1 MKLGNIFKKV
11 VKQEEDPEQESN
23 VVAKERL
30 QLVLMQDRA
39 NVSAEFLEMMKN
51 EIVSVVQ
58 KYIDVDEEA
67 MDIRLT
73 TEPNEDGTNGIPRI
87 YANIPIIQIKN
98 ESKFGR
104 LQIQNADGEVISEI
118 GGKKEQSIF
127 AEVNEGDIF
136 AEGDEDNI
144 EIEGTIIDRKEE
156 VEDVVDEDVKQDNK
170 TQVEDTI
177 TQDINSIEES
187 IDELEE
193 YVEEDDDDEN
203 IVFEE
208 DEDIEDDEVVYEEDD
223 SDDDVTF
230 DDLLKAAEEAESNHD
245 EELQQMKTMV
255 SAASTVEPTVEDSEL
270 EEDSLLQKLSDIDED
285 ESDNGSL
292 KNSSNNNNINNYNN
306 NNKHSHSKKHKK
318 RR

>member
-1 MKLGNIFKKV
+1 MKIGNIFKKV

-58 KYIDVDEEA
+58 KYIDVDEDA

-118 GGKKEQSIF
+118 GGNKEISKF
-127 AEVNEGDIF
+127 AEINDGEIFSEG
-136 AEGDEDNI
+136 EEDDDI
-144 EIEGTIIDRKEE
+144 EIKGTIIDRKE
-156 VEDVVDEDVKQDNK
+156 VEDDEVQNVEPVKQSVVVEEDNK
-170 TQVEDTI
+170 TQVEEYDEESLLEET
-177 TQDINSIEES
+177 IEELEEYDEDEYD
-187 IDELEE
+187 DELEE
-193 YVEEDDDDEN
+193 D
-203 IVFEE
+203 
-208 DEDIEDDEVVYEEDD
+208 
-223 SDDDVTF
+223 DDDVTF
-230 DDLLKAAEEAESNHD
+230 DDLLKAAENEESDHEEEVKKMKARVAE
-245 EELQQMKTMV
+245 
-255 SAASTVEPTVEDSEL
+255 AASIEEQDEDS
-270 EEDSLLQKLSDIDED
+270 EEDSLLQNLSDIDEYENEIEVENKV
-285 ESDNGSL
+285 ESVPKQDTYVPKSHFK
-292 KNSSNNNNINNYNN
+292 KN
-306 NNKHSHSKKHKK
+306 KKK
-318 RR
+318 RRR

>member
-98 ESKFGR
+98 ESKVGR
-104 LQIQNADGEVISEI
+104 LQIQNADGEVISEN
-118 GGKKEQSIF
+118 GKKKEQSIF

-203 IVFEE
+203 IVIEE
-208 DEDIEDDEVVYEEDD
+208 DDDIEDDEVVYEEDD

-255 SAASTVEPTVEDSEL
+255 SAASTVEPTVEDNEL